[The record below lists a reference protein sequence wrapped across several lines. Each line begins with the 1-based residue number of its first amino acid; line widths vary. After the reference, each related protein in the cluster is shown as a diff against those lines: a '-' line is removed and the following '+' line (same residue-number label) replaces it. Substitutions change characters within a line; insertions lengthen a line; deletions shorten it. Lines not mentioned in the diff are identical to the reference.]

1 MLGVVNWLI
10 IKIPFKMFKYK
21 RMTAGF
27 EHCSSGTEAFR
38 CSGYI
43 YIYYIYIYIFVFWEI
58 LGRVVYC
65 LNLFLQ
71 VEIYTSQFCEGFG
84 RGDDY
89 IKVFGFKAM
98 CDMGKCRYKSLL
110 ENIIEIHGHILTY
123 DMGIR

>member
-1 MLGVVNWLI
+1 MN
-10 IKIPFKMFKYK
+10 
-21 RMTAGF
+21 TAQVGLKLLDAAD
-27 EHCSSGTEAFR
+27 TYIYIL
-38 CSGYI
+38 YI
-43 YIYYIYIYIFVFWEI
+43 YIYLCVFWEI